1 MNCRNIISLIISL
14 GLFCFASCSHDANIS
29 AYSVAITIQS
39 AAPDSVRL
47 LVFEPDYHHL
57 RVINAG
63 VMKNGKLL
71 LNGQIAENYIAFLDY
86 GAKEMIPFILEKCN
100 TEITIGKE
108 KVTIWGGVENHSYF
122 AECNKIYRLE
132 KQMKAI
138 EASYARQLADST
150 LNAKSEK
157 ALLAKHR
164 ATYQA
169 LQKTITQNICQGGNR
184 GILLKEKF
192 INRLD
197 SIHLRKLPHT
207 P

>member
-1 MNCRNIISLIISL
+1 
-14 GLFCFASCSHDANIS
+14 
-29 AYSVAITIQS
+29 
-39 AAPDSVRL
+39 
-47 LVFEPDYHHL
+47 
-57 RVINAG
+57 
-63 VMKNGKLL
+63 
-71 LNGQIAENYIAFLDY
+71 
-86 GAKEMIPFILEKCN
+86 
-100 TEITIGKE
+100 
-108 KVTIWGGVENHSYF
+108 
-122 AECNKIYRLE
+122 
-132 KQMKAI
+132 MKAI

-169 LQKTITQNICQGGNR
+169 LQNTITQNICQGGNR

-197 SIHLRKLPHT
+197 SIHLRKLPLT